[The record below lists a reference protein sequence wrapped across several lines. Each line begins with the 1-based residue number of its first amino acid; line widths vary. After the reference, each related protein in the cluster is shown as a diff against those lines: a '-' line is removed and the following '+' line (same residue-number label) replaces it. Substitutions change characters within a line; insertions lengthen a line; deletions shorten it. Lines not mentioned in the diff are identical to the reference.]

1 MKRTTA
7 TNSGPYRHEP
17 KPMTGCARGCACG
30 AAHGAR
36 PDHQTRTTKNTGRA
50 LFLHATGIRG
60 GMRTALVLCLVLAA
74 GLSACAPRE
83 QRSLTFE
90 EQQDVEA
97 YYQCRREATAMNPEW
112 RGDTSYFPWRAY
124 FDMCMRR
131 MGVSKDAMRR
141 MRL

>member
-1 MKRTTA
+1 
-7 TNSGPYRHEP
+7 
-17 KPMTGCARGCACG
+17 
-30 AAHGAR
+30 
-36 PDHQTRTTKNTGRA
+36 
-50 LFLHATGIRG
+50 
-60 GMRTALVLCLVLAA
+60 MRTALVLCLVLAA

-97 YYQCRREATAMNPEW
+97 YYQCRREATAKNPEW